1 MLSHR
6 NDSHEVKCDDVHGSE
21 PVVISNVSEPSFE
34 HYSEPT
40 ESDIAFTS
48 SLFASFSAYVSSC
61 EPVVLG
67 KTDGF
72 CVDDLN
78 NKCGDCFS
86 ANACDA
92 NMSNVSAC
100 ENATGKVPQ
109 DAFSETTETTSQEN
123 QEYPDSS
130 SESVSV
136 GVPNVNSRNAC

>member
-1 MLSHR
+1 MMFMGV
-6 NDSHEVKCDDVHGSE
+6 NQ
-21 PVVISNVSEPSFE
+21 
-34 HYSEPT
+34 Y
-40 ESDIAFTS
+40 

-92 NMSNVSAC
+92 NMFNVSAC

-136 GVPNVNSRNAC
+136 GVPNVNSSGTPLETVLNNESESVFKQGI